1 VGADGVFEVLI
12 RWGFS
17 GSGITEREGRYVLVS
32 SDPYLLVSPGVL
44 YLGGLEEAGDLPGKD
59 ANRIELPR
67 GRYSAVV
74 HLVDWKADP
83 ESVGRMSVL
92 SKESC
97 QISSSRFGARKGWV
111 TFIGLTP
118 LLSADPE

>member
-67 GRYSAVV
+67 GR
-74 HLVDWKADP
+74 
-83 ESVGRMSVL
+83 
-92 SKESC
+92 
-97 QISSSRFGARKGWV
+97 
-111 TFIGLTP
+111 
-118 LLSADPE
+118 